1 MNMKKLTSALLILSL
16 VSCRS
21 LIKEERSGCPAWIQ
35 LKADRMVNEQLW
47 PYFSFRMM
55 NPEADWVQRQ
65 VTQTET
71 FCTEGMSF
79 SWKKHS
85 PLEVV
90 CVSNWSETFS
100 EDGNILLIPLGQECP
115 ESLAG
120 CAQAQTE
127 EAEQYVV
134 EVPLQSLFTTFY
146 CEVEILEKDIPLL
159 LQVSSDVDGYT
170 LPGLTLHEGSYRVK
184 AREIG
189 THSYTVRIPRQ
200 TTPSGTTVYAGSLM
214 LDLLTLDDETKG
226 WVPFQSL
233 PLGEM
238 ATLRGYDWSQA
249 ILDECHILLTLEG
262 RVLVNYSIQVQEWE
276 TDVVHLNH
284 WNHSF
289 N

>member
-1 MNMKKLTSALLILSL
+1 MNTKKLTCTLLILCL

-35 LKADRMVNEQLW
+35 VKADRAVNEQLW

-55 NPEADWVQRQ
+55 NPEEEWIQRQ
-65 VTQTET
+65 VAQTET
-71 FCTEGMSF
+71 FCTEGVSF
-79 SWKKHS
+79 SWTKNS
-85 PLEVV
+85 SLEVT
-90 CVSNWSETFS
+90 CVSNWSATLS
-100 EDGNILLIPLGQECP
+100 DKANSLLIPLTQECP

-134 EVPLQSLFTTFY
+134 EIPLQSLYATFY
-146 CEVEILEKDIPLL
+146 CEVEILEKDLPLQL
-159 LQVSSDVDGYT
+159 HVSGDVDGYT
-170 LPGLTLHEGSYRVK
+170 LPDLTLHEGRYRAQ

-189 THSYTVRIPRQ
+189 PHSFAVRIPRQ
-200 TTPSGTTVYAGSLM
+200 ATPSGTTIYAGSLL
-214 LDLLTLDDETKG
+214 LDLLTQDDDTDA

-238 ATLRGYDWSQA
+238 ATLRGYDWSKS
-249 ILDECHILLTLEG
+249 ILDDCHIHLTLEG

-276 TDVVHLNH
+276 TEVVHLNH

-289 N
+289 

>member
-55 NPEADWVQRQ
+55 NPEVDWVQRQ

-159 LQVSSDVDGYT
+159 LHVSCDIDGYS
-170 LPGLTLHEGSYRVK
+170 LPSLTLHEGSYRVK

-189 THSYTVRIPRQ
+189 PHSYAVRIPRQ
-200 TTPSGTTVYAGSLM
+200 ATPSGTMVYAGSLM
-214 LDLLTLDDETKG
+214 LDLLTLDDDTNA

-249 ILDECHILLTLEG
+249 ILDDCHIHLTLEG

-289 N
+289 

>member
-1 MNMKKLTSALLILSL
+1 MKMKKLTSVLLILSL

-21 LIKEERSGCPAWIQ
+21 LIREDRSECPAWIQ
-35 LKADRMVNEQLW
+35 VKADRTVSEQLW

-55 NPEADWVQRQ
+55 NREAEEIQRQ
-65 VTQTET
+65 VAQTET
-71 FCTEGMSF
+71 FCTDGVTF

-90 CVSNWSETFS
+90 CVSNWSETIS

-134 EVPLQSLFTTFY
+134 EVPVQSLYATFY
-146 CEVEILEKDIPLL
+146 IEVEILEKDIPLL
-159 LQVSSDVDGYT
+159 VQVSGDVDGYT
-170 LPGLTLHEGSYRVK
+170 LPGLTLHEGPYR
-184 AREIG
+184 AQFREIG
-189 THSYTVRIPRQ
+189 PHQYAVRIPRQ
-200 TTPSGTTVYAGSLM
+200 AMPSGTMVYAGSLL
-214 LDLLTLDDETKG
+214 LDLLTQDEDTSA

-249 ILDECHILLTLEG
+249 ILDDCHLHLTLDG
-262 RVLVNYSIQVQEWE
+262 RILVNYSIQVQEWA
-276 TDVVHLNH
+276 TDVVYLNQ
-284 WNHSF
+284 WNSSF
-289 N
+289 